1 MKLIFPGTFDPF
13 TIGHDD
19 IVRRALAFADEVI
32 VAIGINEGK
41 HTLFSLEERLDAIKA
56 VYEDESRVRVISY
69 GGLTTDCAAEL
80 GADAILRGVRNM
92 VDFEYEKN
100 IADVNRSLTG
110 IDTILLFTDLSFAAV
125 SSSVVRELIHF
136 GKDVTNFL
144 PK

>member
-56 VYEDESRVRVISY
+56 VYEDEPRVRVISY
-69 GGLTTDCAAEL
+69 GGLTTDCASEL